1 MVDFAVACLPNAST
15 GKSPFLVERGYEP
28 KMAFDWKDDLASE
41 EARDAQTF
49 VEHLHEIWPQAQKQ
63 IALAQDCQRRYTNK
77 KRGEVDFEKDDLVY
91 ITTKHMKMDRPSR
104 KLAEQA
110 VGPFKIPKKIGN
122 AYEVELPSSM
132 KIHPVLSPDKLRNAS
147 NSSPLTG

>member
-1 MVDFAVACLPNAST
+1 
-15 GKSPFLVERGYEP
+15 
-28 KMAFDWKDDLASE
+28 
-41 EARDAQTF
+41 
-49 VEHLHEIWPQAQKQ
+49 
-63 IALAQDCQRRYTNK
+63 
-77 KRGEVDFEKDDLVY
+77 
-91 ITTKHMKMDRPSR
+91 MDRPSR